1 MVTRNSLV
9 AHWPDPLAD
18 GADPLA
24 EPPLAE
30 PWTKTAWRRYL
41 DRTEP
46 PRPPRVTRD
55 VYDHMSF
62 DRAAE
67 YDRARDRY
75 HSSLA
80 VFNTPLIEVL
90 SAKLGSLLSINQY
103 AQPGA
108 RSGLV
113 VSGPTRIGKSTA
125 VKVLLADYERSLRSR
140 HPDYFARRGD
150 EYVPVGYLQMPEKAS
165 VKALLQA
172 LAVYYE
178 LDQPDRA
185 TTTLLQHVVTKAMSL
200 SGTSILVIDDLHFLD
215 VGKEAGQ
222 EANNMLKALAN
233 TTGATFVAVGV
244 ELEAGQLFTEGP
256 GNSRKTQTSGRY
268 SLLSP
273 KRYEVNSRAA
283 ATSWVNLVKTF
294 EDHLVLIDQPTNSIT
309 EHWEYLHR
317 RTGGSICSLSQL
329 LREAAF
335 RVQGSNLE
343 CITLD
348 DLGEVTIDYASE
360 YEFRKHLEQIRDQR
374 ARSTKPGR
382 GAQRSRQLTA

>member
-1 MVTRNSLV
+1 MAARDSLV
-9 AHWPDPLAD
+9 THWPDPLAG

-46 PRPPRVTRD
+46 AHPPKVTRQA
-55 VYDHMSF
+55 YDRMSL
-62 DRAAE
+62 DRAAA

-80 VFNTPLIEVL
+80 VFNTPLIDAL
-90 SAKLGSLLSINQY
+90 SAKLGSLLAINQH

-108 RSGLV
+108 RTGLV

-125 VKVLLADYERSLRSR
+125 VKALLADYERSLRTR
-140 HPDYFARRGD
+140 HPDYFVRRGD

-165 VKALLQA
+165 VKALLQT

-178 LDQPDRA
+178 LDQPDKA

-233 TTGATFVAVGV
+233 TTGATFVAIGV
-244 ELEAGQLFTEGP
+244 DLEAGQLFTEGP

-273 KRYEVNSRAA
+273 QRYQVNTKAA

-294 EDHLVLIDQPTNSIT
+294 EDHLVLLDQPVNSIT
-309 EHWEYLHR
+309 EHWQYLHR

-329 LREAAF
+329 MREAAF
-335 RVQGSNLE
+335 RVQGTGFE
-343 CITLD
+343 RITVETLD
-348 DLGEVTIDYASE
+348 EITIDYASE
-360 YEFRKHLEQIRDQR
+360 YEFRKHLEELRDR
-374 ARSTKPGR
+374 AVSTTR
-382 GAQRSRQLTA
+382 RASGAGASRQRTA